1 MVAMLQL
8 DWRMQKYKLGDVCVC
23 VCVCVCACPLLH
35 LILCDPMD
43 CSPL

>member
-23 VCVCVCACPLLH
+23 VCVCVCMPSVAFDSL
-35 LILCDPMD
+35 
-43 CSPL
+43 

>member
-1 MVAMLQL
+1 MVVMLQL
-8 DWRMQKYKLGDVCVC
+8 DWRMQEYKLGDVC

-35 LILCDPMD
+35 LTLCDPMD